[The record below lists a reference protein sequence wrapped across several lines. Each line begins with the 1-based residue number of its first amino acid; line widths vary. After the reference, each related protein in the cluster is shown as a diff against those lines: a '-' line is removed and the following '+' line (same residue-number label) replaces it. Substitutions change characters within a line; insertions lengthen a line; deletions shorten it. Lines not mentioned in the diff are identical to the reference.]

1 MHIKKQQKFEG
12 KKIKTQHTKL
22 NLKKKSLCKPYQRQ
36 VMLTINITINRD
48 IINKLEN
55 QKLCME
61 KDKGQ

>member
-1 MHIKKQQKFEG
+1 
-12 KKIKTQHTKL
+12 
-22 NLKKKSLCKPYQRQ
+22 
-36 VMLTINITINRD
+36 MLTINITINRD